1 MHIHLIAVGKRLD
14 TWVQQGYDEYAKR
27 LPRECSLRLI
37 EIEPGRRSKAGD
49 VARAKAEEEQAMLAA
64 IPARAQVIALDER
77 GKLWNTVQLSQK
89 LDGWLHGGADVA
101 LLVGGADGLTDAC
114 RARAQDVWSLSHL
127 TLPHGL
133 VRIVLAEQLYRA
145 WSILHNHPYHRA

>member
-14 TWVQQGYDEYAKR
+14 AWVQQGYNEYAKR
-27 LPRECSLRLI
+27 LPRECTLRLI

-49 VARAKAEEEQAMLAA
+49 VARAKAEEEQAILAA
-64 IPARAQVIALDER
+64 IPARAQVVALDER
-77 GKLWNTVQLSQK
+77 GKLWNTLQLSQK
-89 LDGWLHGGADVA
+89 LDGWLQGGADVA

-114 RARAQDVWSLSHL
+114 RARAQEVWSLSNL

-133 VRIVLAEQLYRA
+133 VRMVLAEQLYRA